1 MSEAAV
7 KQRFNR
13 AVRSAMRCIDQPK
26 GSYTL
31 VLLTNGPFHFEA
43 VREREIRKVRIV
55 LDKIS
60 AQDERAVRDIRLPGI
75 CTKEIWCKKQGNR
88 GFEKREAGN

>member
-1 MSEAAV
+1 MSEAAE

-13 AVRSAMRCIDQPK
+13 AVRSAMRCIDQPR

-31 VLLTNGPFHFEA
+31 ALLSNGPFHFEA

-55 LDKIS
+55 LGDITT
-60 AQDERAVRDIRLPGI
+60 QDERSVRATKLPPI
-75 CTKEIWCKKQGNR
+75 CTREIWCKRRDVR
-88 GFEKREAGN
+88 GFVIKEL

>member
-31 VLLTNGPFHFEA
+31 GLLNNGPFHFEA

-55 LDKIS
+55 LDRITP
-60 AQDERAVRDIRLPGI
+60 QDERVVRDIRLPGI
-75 CTKEIWCKKQGNR
+75 CTREIWCKKQNER
-88 GFEKREAGN
+88 GFDRREL

>member
-26 GSYTL
+26 GSYSL
-31 VLLTNGPFHFEA
+31 VLLNNGPFHFEA
-43 VREREIRKVRIV
+43 VREREIRKIRIV
-55 LDKIS
+55 LDKIT
-60 AQDERAVRDIRLPGI
+60 AQDERAVRDIKLPGI
-75 CTKEIWCKKQGNR
+75 CTKEIWCKKQNER
-88 GFEKREAGN
+88 GYGKKEIR